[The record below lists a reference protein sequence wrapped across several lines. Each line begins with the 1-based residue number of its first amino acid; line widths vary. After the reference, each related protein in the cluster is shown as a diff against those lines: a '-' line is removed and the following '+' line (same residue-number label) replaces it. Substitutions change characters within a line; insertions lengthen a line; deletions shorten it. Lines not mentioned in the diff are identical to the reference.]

1 MTKPK
6 KIMTLSVCAIASL
19 SMMITPVAAIAAN
32 TQITADNEIISG
44 IEGRSSEYDPY
55 DFIDEADEATKKP
68 STTDTAK
75 NTNNKETKST
85 YNSART
91 SSNPAVRQEKGIH
104 LNIDNVAESS
114 NLTKNQIKSFIKEY
128 TEWEGLEDYLIECD
142 KEINLIFLL
151 AVARTETGGGESCV
165 GTYNCFNIKGRNGKY
180 RDYDSYEESIDHFIR
195 LINDSYISPDGKYYC
210 GEGIDDIGVHYATSK
225 WSPYVTKLANQL
237 YDKFSQ
243 IDP

>member
-1 MTKPK
+1 MTKSK
-6 KIMTLSVCAIASL
+6 KIMTLSVCVIASL
-19 SMMITPVAAIAAN
+19 SMMITPVAAIAAD
-32 TQITADNEIISG
+32 TQITADDEIISG

-68 STTDTAK
+68 STTNTTK
-75 NTNNKETKST
+75 NTNDEETKSA
-85 YNSART
+85 SK
-91 SSNPAVRQEKGIH
+91 PVVRQEKGIH
-104 LNIDNVAESS
+104 LNVDNVAESS

-151 AVARTETGGGESCV
+151 AVARTETGGGKYCV

-180 RDYDSYEESIDHFIR
+180 RNYDSYEESIDHFIR
-195 LINDSYISPDGKYYC
+195 LIKDSYISPDGKYYC
-210 GEGIDDIGVHYATSK
+210 GEGIDDIGVHYATSN
-225 WSPYVTKLANQL
+225 WGTYVTKLANQL
-237 YDKFSQ
+237 YNEFSQ